1 MTPRSVVAADSELGV
16 PSYAFSE
23 EPEVPPSSQQQLHE
37 TGEAAKAFVW
47 SQYVEGVPFYSKEVF
62 QELVRQFDSG
72 GGPDGKIA
80 VPGLNGINV
89 YYPLR
94 TGQRY
99 PTRPYGPEFYL
110 NMYDCIS

>member
-1 MTPRSVVAADSELGV
+1 MCSPKSQRCLHRHSNSYTKREKPPRPLSG
-16 PSYAFSE
+16 PSTWRACHS
-23 EPEVPPSSQQQLHE
+23 
-37 TGEAAKAFVW
+37 TA
-47 SQYVEGVPFYSKEVF
+47 KEVF

-72 GGPDGKIA
+72 GGPDGKVA
-80 VPGLNGINV
+80 VPGLNGIIV

-110 NMYDCIS
+110 NMYECIS